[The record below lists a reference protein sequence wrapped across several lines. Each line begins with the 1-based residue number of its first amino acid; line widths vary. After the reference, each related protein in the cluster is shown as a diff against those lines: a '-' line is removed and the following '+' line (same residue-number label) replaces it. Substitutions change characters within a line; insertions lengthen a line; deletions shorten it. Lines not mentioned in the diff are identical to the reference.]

1 MIIYQREPVFTIGQT
16 PIVAGAIHVRNQIRV
31 LKQREKAGKR
41 KALVERIGLLRVTLR
56 RYASR
61 RRNLGP
67 NSPGRVFD
75 RVGVRGSPPASARR
89 GVTATV
95 KA

>member
-1 MIIYQREPVFTIGQT
+1 MIIYQREPVFTIGQA
-16 PIVAGAIHVRNQIRV
+16 PFVAGAIHVRNQMRA

-61 RRNLGP
+61 RRNLGLT
-67 NSPGRVFD
+67 RT
-75 RVGVRGSPPASARR
+75 GVRGSPRR
-89 GVTATV
+89 MRDGGVTATA